1 MEQMRERNLGFER
14 KSERQLL
21 KLCDNMQTDSER
33 LNQEH
38 LTRITRLCWVVWP
51 RGKLS
56 KCTTQP
62 SPNSQSSVSDTT
74 QPSLNK
80 SLTSFQLF
88 LLLLF
93 SLLPT
98 NEIDAWKIWMCDWS
112 KWRWFE
118 FRMCVWGG
126 RRGTAHCRQE
136 CSWPAI
142 YYPVWGPGP
151 ILILGQIHK
160 LLRKF
165 RKSQSLVNIWRRERT
180 NFFCSSPFWSHLN
193 HPSQGKAGD
202 SEKKTKMD
210 AIWIIRV

>member
-1 MEQMRERNLGFER
+1 MQKLEENMEQMRERNLGFER

-80 SLTSFQLF
+80 SLTSFLLF

-98 NEIDAWKIWMCDWS
+98 NEIDAWKIWICDWS

-118 FRMCVWGG
+118 FRMCVGG
-126 RRGTAHCRQE
+126 EGVLLTADRSAAGQLFTIQCE
-136 CSWPAI
+136 A
-142 YYPVWGPGP
+142 
-151 ILILGQIHK
+151 LGQ
-160 LLRKF
+160 F
-165 RKSQSLVNIWRRERT
+165 
-180 NFFCSSPFWSHLN
+180 
-193 HPSQGKAGD
+193 
-202 SEKKTKMD
+202 
-210 AIWIIRV
+210 